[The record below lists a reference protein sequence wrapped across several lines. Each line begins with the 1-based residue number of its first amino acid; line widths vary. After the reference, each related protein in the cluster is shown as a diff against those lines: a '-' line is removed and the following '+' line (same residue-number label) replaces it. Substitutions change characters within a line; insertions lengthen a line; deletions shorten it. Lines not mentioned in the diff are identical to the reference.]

1 MDYVAN
7 QDISSCGKY
16 SCPDGFVDIEESCY
30 QSSHIDLLQSFID
43 SNASLE
49 GLRPLELSS
58 HGVHMKWVN
67 GSLTRLILSGHDLTS
82 VPEDI
87 CTFYPDFSMLD
98 LSDNNICPPY
108 PSCIDDMGYQ
118 ETGDCVLDPCGEGYI
133 YFDGDCYY
141 YGDLQV
147 LLDFTRINPGL
158 ENYHPLV
165 LGYQV
170 WKDQRLNLLN
180 LDGIGIV
187 NVPESIQKLEHLEY
201 LNLNNNKLEN
211 LPKSMCEIYSHLIGV
226 DLTNNLLCP
235 PYLECFEYV
244 GQQNTENCK
253 HDFCPLGYK
262 EYDEECYYQKDISV
276 LQDFIDVNVSL
287 TGRKPLEIGVQKWK
301 NMHLDFLYLGVNELT
316 VIPESICK
324 IYSKLSA
331 INISQNNLCPP
342 YPACV
347 TEIVGEQDTSECR

>member
-1 MDYVAN
+1 ENYHPLVLGYQVWKDRRLHLLFLNGMGLFELPESIGNLDALEYLNVSYNNVEVLPESICKIDSNLVGVDLSNNYICPPHLDCIDAIGYQDLNGCEITEGEAQEVYRRNTSNLFSLNTEYFQSDISVLQDIIDKSPVFEGMHPLSIGRQKWEQMRLVSLDLSGTGVRELPISLCSIASQLRQLDLSNNSICPPYPHCMDYVAN

-30 QSSHIDLLQSFID
+30 QSSHIDLLQSFIE

-147 LLDFTRINPGL
+147 LLDF
-158 ENYHPLV
+158 
-165 LGYQV
+165 
-170 WKDQRLNLLN
+170 
-180 LDGIGIV
+180 
-187 NVPESIQKLEHLEY
+187 
-201 LNLNNNKLEN
+201 
-211 LPKSMCEIYSHLIGV
+211 
-226 DLTNNLLCP
+226 
-235 PYLECFEYV
+235 
-244 GQQNTENCK
+244 
-253 HDFCPLGYK
+253 
-262 EYDEECYYQKDISV
+262 
-276 LQDFIDVNVSL
+276 
-287 TGRKPLEIGVQKWK
+287 
-301 NMHLDFLYLGVNELT
+301 
-316 VIPESICK
+316 
-324 IYSKLSA
+324 
-331 INISQNNLCPP
+331 
-342 YPACV
+342 
-347 TEIVGEQDTSECR
+347 